1 MIVLDTNV
9 ISELMK
15 PHPSPAVVSWVAG
28 QLRSELFAT
37 SVTKAEILLGIA
49 SLPTG
54 RRRAGLAE
62 AAERLFASL
71 MVDRV
76 IPFDADAAEH
86 YAEVVIG
93 RRRIGRPIAI
103 ADAQIAAIALA
114 SNAAVATRDVAD
126 FEGCGVAIVN
136 PWEAG

>member
-1 MIVLDTNV
+1 VIVLDTNV

>member
-1 MIVLDTNV
+1 
-9 ISELMK
+9 
-15 PHPSPAVVSWVAG
+15 
-28 QLRSELFAT
+28 
-37 SVTKAEILLGIA
+37 
-49 SLPTG
+49 
-54 RRRAGLAE
+54 
-62 AAERLFASL
+62 
-71 MVDRV
+71 VDRV